1 LEEISIMKKKIF
13 SIILAVALV
22 MSMACVAAVSA
33 SAAVDSDGRYVPSTD
48 DTYRYYFYMPSDWEN
63 QYTQSQKAGIYW
75 WGNCTDACG
84 AVDGS
89 NPDSPAWPGYV
100 AQFEATY
107 AEGSVYYIDCP
118 TDVGTIIW
126 NNYVNGGTDKEADIY
141 SLAYQ
146 TTNIGSEYYD
156 EDESELYP
164 EGTENFDNMIY
175 VLDPTQTS
183 ENFEGKKTFVGE
195 WYYYYGDGKYGVQ
208 PTEEEAAA
216 ADAVY
221 DTAYYPPKTDDNS
234 GSTDNNGNGST
245 NNGSTNNGGS
255 QTTTTVPTASPDA
268 TSAKGTASTADT
280 ATKTNTS
287 NGAVA
292 TGDSTFA
299 FVTLFAVMAAAGVAV
314 FARKKF
320 N

>member
-1 LEEISIMKKKIF
+1 MKKKIF

-33 SAAVDSDGRYVPSTD
+33 SAAIDNDGRYVPSAGVETR
-48 DTYRYYFYMPSDWEN
+48 TYWFLMPEEWEN
-63 QYTQSQKAGIYW
+63 QYTTEGVAGVYW
-75 WGNCTDACG
+75 WGGTDACG

-89 NPDSPAWPGYV
+89 NADSPAWPGYK
-100 AQFEATY
+100 AQY
-107 AEGSVYYIDCP
+107 AGKYENGSVFYIDCP
-118 TDVGTIIW
+118 SDVGMIIW
-126 NNYVNGGTDKEADIY
+126 NNYVNGGTDKDADIY
-141 SLAYQ
+141 TLAYQ

-156 EDESELYP
+156 EGESDLYP
-164 EGTENFDNMIY
+164 DGLPEEEGFDNMIY
-175 VLDPTQTS
+175 VIDPDLTS
-183 ENFEGKKTFVGE
+183 ENFEGKKTYVGE
-195 WYYYYGDGKYGVQ
+195 WYYYYGDGEYGTEKPEVA
-208 PTEEEAAA
+208 PTKPGSESN
-216 ADAVY
+216 D
-221 DTAYYPPKTDDNS
+221 
-234 GSTDNNGNGST
+234 STDNNGNGST

-255 QTTTTVPTASPDA
+255 QTTTTVPAAATDA
-268 TSAKGTASTADT
+268 TSATGKASTADT